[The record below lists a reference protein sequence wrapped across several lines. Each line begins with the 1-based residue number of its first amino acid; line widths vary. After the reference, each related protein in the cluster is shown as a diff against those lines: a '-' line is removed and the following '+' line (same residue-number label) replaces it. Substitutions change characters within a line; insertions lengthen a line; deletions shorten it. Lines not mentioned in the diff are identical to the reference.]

1 MNITLIAATQLDTS
15 LQATWRALQAS
26 HPALRSPYF
35 APEFTLAVAAVQPG
49 VRIAVIEDGARVV
62 GFFPHQ
68 ARWGIGRPVGA
79 PLSDHHGVVCA
90 PGTRWDWQALLR
102 ASRLAS
108 WHFDHLPRE
117 QAPPERACIPAES
130 PALDLS
136 RGMAAYLAARR
147 ASGVRSLG
155 EFERK
160 ARKLAREVGPLRFE
174 AHTQDAQV
182 LATVLRLKSQQC
194 QRTGTPDFFA
204 RSWTR
209 ALVESIGTMQHP
221 HFAGRLSALYAGDQL
236 VGAHLGMRSATVW
249 HWWFPVY
256 SHAMAPYS
264 PGAQLLLHVAQ
275 AAADAGC
282 GLLDLG
288 KGDDAYKRTFADCS
302 LPLSEGWVAT
312 RPTLTFA
319 WLASREVAWRWAM
332 TSRLTQ
338 PLRVLR
344 TRLRLSA
351 RPPRPPATSPARP
364 PGAA

>member
-1 MNITLIAATQLDTS
+1 MHITLIAASELDAG
-15 LQATWRALQAS
+15 LQASWRALQAS
-26 HPALRSPYF
+26 HPALRSPFF
-35 APEFTLAVAAVQPG
+35 APEFTLAVAAVQPD
-49 VRIAVIEDGARVV
+49 VRIAVLEDGARVV

-68 ARWGIGRPVGA
+68 ARWRIGRPVGA

-90 PGTRWDWQALLR
+90 PDTHWDWQTLLR

-108 WHFDHLPRE
+108 WRFDHLPRE
-117 QAPPERACIPAES
+117 QAPQGGACIAADS
-130 PALDLS
+130 PGMDLS
-136 RGMAAYLAARR
+136 RGMTAYLQARR
-147 ASGVRSLG
+147 DSGVRSLA

-174 AHTQDAQV
+174 AHTQDPQV
-182 LATVLRLKSQQC
+182 LATVLHLKSQQC
-194 QRTGTPDFFA
+194 RRTGVQDFFA
-204 RSWTR
+204 RPWTR
-209 ALVESIGTMQHP
+209 ALVESIGSLQHP

-264 PGAQLLLHVAQ
+264 PGAQLLLHVAH

-288 KGDDAYKRTFADCS
+288 KGNDAYKRSFADCS
-302 LPLSEGWVAT
+302 APLAEGWAAA

-319 WLASREVAWRWAM
+319 WLTGRDAARRWAK
-332 TSRLTQ
+332 TSPLTQ
-338 PLRVLR
+338 PLRGLR
-344 TRLRLSA
+344 KRLRMSA
-351 RPPRPPATSPARP
+351 RPLPPPALP
-364 PGAA
+364 

>member
-1 MNITLIAATQLDTS
+1 MHITLIAASELDAG
-15 LQATWRALQAS
+15 LQASWRALQAS
-26 HPALRSPYF
+26 HPALRSPFF
-35 APEFTLAVAAVQPG
+35 APEFTLAVAAVQPD
-49 VRIAVIEDGARVV
+49 VRIAVLEDGARVV

-68 ARWGIGRPVGA
+68 ARWRIGRPVGA

-90 PGTRWDWQALLR
+90 PGTPWDWQALLR

-117 QAPPERACIPAES
+117 QAPHGGVCIAADS
-130 PALDLS
+130 PGMDLS
-136 RGMAAYLAARR
+136 RGMAAYLDARR
-147 ASGVRSLG
+147 ASGVRSLT

-174 AHTQDAQV
+174 AHTQDPQV
-182 LATVLRLKSQQC
+182 LATVLHLKSQHC
-194 QRTGTPDFFA
+194 RRTGVHDFFA
-204 RSWTR
+204 RPWTR
-209 ALVESIGTMQHP
+209 ALVESIGSLQHP
-221 HFAGRLSALYAGDQL
+221 NFAGRLSALYAGDQL

-264 PGAQLLLHVAQ
+264 PGAQLLLHVAH

-288 KGDDAYKRTFADCS
+288 KGDDAYKRSFADCS
-302 LPLSEGWVAT
+302 LPLAEGWVAA
-312 RPTLTFA
+312 RPALTFA
-319 WLASREVAWRWAM
+319 WLAGRDAARRWAQ
-332 TSRLTQ
+332 TSSLTQ

-344 TRLRLSA
+344 KRLRMSA
-351 RPPRPPATSPARP
+351 RPLPPPALP
-364 PGAA
+364 

>member
-1 MNITLIAATQLDTS
+1 MNITLIAATQLDAS

-332 TSRLTQ
+332 TSTLTQ

-344 TRLRLSA
+344 KRLRLSA

>member
-1 MNITLIAATQLDTS
+1 
-15 LQATWRALQAS
+15 
-26 HPALRSPYF
+26 
-35 APEFTLAVAAVQPG
+35 
-49 VRIAVIEDGARVV
+49 VRIAVLEDGARVV

-68 ARWGIGRPVGA
+68 ARWRIGRPVGA

-90 PGTRWDWQALLR
+90 PGTRWDWLALLR

-108 WHFDHLPRE
+108 WHFDHLPSA
-117 QAPPERACIPAES
+117 QAPQHGACITAES

-136 RGMAAYLAARR
+136 RGMDAYLAARR

-174 AHTQDAQV
+174 AHTQNAQV

-194 QRTGTPDFFA
+194 RRTGTPDFFA
-204 RSWTR
+204 RPWTR
-209 ALVESIGTMQHP
+209 ALVESIGTLQHP

-256 SHAMAPYS
+256 SDAMAPYS
-264 PGAQLLLHVAQ
+264 PGAQLLLHVAH

-288 KGDDAYKRTFADCS
+288 KGDDAYKRSFADCS
-302 LPLSEGWVAT
+302 LPLVEGWVAA
-312 RPTLTFA
+312 RPALTFA
-319 WLASREVAWRWAM
+319 WLAGRDAVGRWAR
-332 TSRLTQ
+332 TSALTQ
-338 PLRVLR
+338 PLRALRQR
-344 TRLRLSA
+344 TRLRMSA
-351 RPPRPPATSPARP
+351 RLPRPPARP
-364 PGAA
+364 

>member
-1 MNITLIAATQLDTS
+1 MPT
-15 LQATWRALQAS
+15 
-26 HPALRSPYF
+26 F
-35 APEFTLAVAAVQPG
+35 E
-49 VRIAVIEDGARVV
+49 V
-62 GFFPHQ
+62 G
-68 ARWGIGRPVGA
+68 
-79 PLSDHHGVVCA
+79 
-90 PGTRWDWQALLR
+90 
-102 ASRLAS
+102 
-108 WHFDHLPRE
+108 
-117 QAPPERACIPAES
+117 
-130 PALDLS
+130 
-136 RGMAAYLAARR
+136 RR

-160 ARKLAREVGPLRFE
+160 ARKLAREVGSLRFE

-204 RSWTR
+204 RPWTR
-209 ALVESIGTMQHP
+209 ALVESISTLQHP

-264 PGAQLLLHVAQ
+264 PGAQLLLHVAH

-288 KGDDAYKRTFADCS
+288 TGDDAYKRSFADCS
-302 LPLSEGWVAT
+302 LPLVAGWVAA

-319 WLASREVAWRWAM
+319 WLAGRDATWHWAR
-332 TSRLTQ
+332 TSSLTQ

-344 TRLRLSA
+344 KRLRMSA
-351 RPPRPPATSPARP
+351 RLPRPPALP
-364 PGAA
+364 